1 MSDSTLSTF
10 EQHFAYYRLEVEAY
24 LNAHLPDEQTFP
36 ETKQLHEAIRYAT
49 DGGKKIRAVLVL
61 AACEAV
67 GGLAENALPTACAV
81 ELFHAYSLVH
91 DDLPSMDDDEERRGK
106 PTVHVRFGEANAI
119 LVGDALLTLGFEWLS
134 TKQTQYSSSEQVIS
148 VIATLSQALGSQGM
162 VGGQYL
168 DLQQK
173 FQSADELRQMQ
184 DLKTGALLSAATE
197 VGAIL
202 ANAEASSIKRLSE
215 FGLLLGQTYQLVDDL
230 LDKVQD
236 ENHNA
241 SMYDYLDETEIRQQ
255 AETLNAAA
263 CKCIEPLGSKAM
275 WLKSLANNLLLRN
288 N

>member
-1 MSDSTLSTF
+1 MSDSTINIF
-10 EQHFAYYRLEVEAY
+10 EQQLIHYRLEVDAY
-24 LNAHLPDEQTFP
+24 LNAHLPDANTFP
-36 ETKQLHEAIRYAT
+36 KAAQLHEAIRYAT
-49 DGGKKIRAVLVL
+49 EGGKKIRAVLVL
-61 AACEAV
+61 AACEAL
-67 GGLAENALPTACAV
+67 GANPEHALPTACAV

-91 DDLPSMDDDEERRGK
+91 DDLPAMDDDEERRGK
-106 PTVHVRFGEANAI
+106 PTLHVRFGEANAI
-119 LVGDALLTLGFEWLS
+119 LVGDALLTLGFEWLA
-134 TKQTQYSSSEQVIS
+134 KRQTQYSSPEKVIQVMT
-148 VIATLSQALGSQGM
+148 TLSQALGSQGM

-173 FQSADELRQMQ
+173 FQSADDLRQMQ
-184 DLKTGALLSAATE
+184 DLKTGALLSAATK

-202 ANAEASSIKRLSE
+202 ADAEASSIKRLSE

-230 LDKVQD
+230 LDKDQD

-263 CKCIEPLGSKAM
+263 CKCIEPLGDGAM